1 MSHLL
6 AASPSPHL
14 LPWLAACSLSGEAL
28 ATMLSATVPPLEPPG
43 QQLPLCC
50 RRSLL
55 TLMLNIGFVCPLKH
69 HCTCLTFTC
78 QRCKMGVQ
86 EKPEEQRVKCS
97 SLHGALMLRKG
108 QADGRGVTPAQ
119 QRGDCRHG
127 VCAQEISQ
135 GLQAHWHKNR
145 HIRTVAPSE
154 RLQTAQMECLFAS
167 LCTIEQGWL
176 DLKNSHRLIW
186 MFPGSDISAG
196 WCWICLDILWYI
208 LQVEEMR
215 MKFLVN
221 KSKN

>member
-108 QADGRGVTPAQ
+108 LADGRGVTPAQ
-119 QRGDCRHG
+119 HRGDCRHG
-127 VCAQEISQ
+127 VVCPRNIPGSPSPLAQE
-135 GLQAHWHKNR
+135 
-145 HIRTVAPSE
+145 
-154 RLQTAQMECLFAS
+154 QTYKDS
-167 LCTIEQGWL
+167 CTFWETA
-176 DLKNSHRLIW
+176 DSTNW
-186 MFPGSDISAG
+186 MFVCKSVHYWTRLTGFEKQSQTY
-196 WCWICLDILWYI
+196 LDVSWLWY
-208 LQVEEMR
+208 QCR
-215 MKFLVN
+215 MMLDMSRYTLIYIAGGRNENEIPCK
-221 KSKN
+221 